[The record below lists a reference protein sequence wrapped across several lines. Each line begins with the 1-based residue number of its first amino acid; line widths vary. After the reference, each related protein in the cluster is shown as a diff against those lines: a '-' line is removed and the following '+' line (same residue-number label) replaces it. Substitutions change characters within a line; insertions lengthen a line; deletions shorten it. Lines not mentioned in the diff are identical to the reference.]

1 MFLGNYNNCKVLE
14 ELPQGFYVE
23 TQDGSDRVLLPKTKA
38 PKNLNIGDE
47 ITLFIYLDNEARPIA
62 TPQKAKACANE
73 FAVLRVKDV
82 NDVGA
87 FLDWGLD
94 KDLIL
99 PYSNQLEEEEL
110 QKNDTCVV
118 RVFID
123 EKSGRLSS
131 TEYLGKY
138 FDRDV
143 SELKEGME
151 VSLIAYDF
159 KEDYCIDFIINKRW
173 TGRLYCNPAPT
184 GLHIGDFCTGY
195 IHSIKE
201 DSHITLSLSPIG
213 FDALVDKHKEAL
225 LQALRESNGFL
236 PFSDNSSPEDIRKN
250 FGMSKKGFKKLAG
263 KLWKQGIVELSPEG
277 IKLANQKK

>member
-1 MFLGNYNNCKVLE
+1 MLLGNYNDCKVLE

-23 TQDGSDRVLLPKTKA
+23 TEDGNDRVLLPKTKA
-38 PKNLNIGDE
+38 PKDLNIGDK
-47 ITLFIYLDNEARPIA
+47 INLFIYLDNEARPIA
-62 TPQKAKACANE
+62 TTQKAKACANE
-73 FAVLRVKDV
+73 FAVLRVKDI
-82 NDVGA
+82 NDIGA

-99 PYSNQLEEEEL
+99 PYSNQLENEEL

-131 TEYLGKY
+131 TEYLRKY

-159 KEDYCIDFIINKRW
+159 QEERCIDFVINKRW
-173 TGRLYCNPAPT
+173 TGRLYCNPVAT
-184 GLHIGDFCTGY
+184 GLHIGDFCNGY
-195 IHSIKE
+195 IHSINE
-201 DSHITLSLSPIG
+201 ESLITLSLSPIG

-225 LQALRESNGFL
+225 LKALRDNNGFL
-236 PFSDNSSPEDIRKN
+236 PFSDNSSPEEIRKN

-263 KLWKQGIVELSPEG
+263 KLWKQGVVELSPEG
-277 IKLANQKK
+277 IKLQKK

>member
-1 MFLGNYNNCKVLE
+1 MLLGNYNDCVVLE

-23 TQDGSDRVLLPKTKA
+23 TKDGKDRVLLPKSKT
-38 PKNLNIGDE
+38 PKELKIGDE
-47 ITLFIYLDNEARPIA
+47 INLFIYLDNEARPIA
-62 TPQKAKACANE
+62 TTQKAKACVNE

-82 NDVGA
+82 NDAGA

-99 PYSNQLEEEEL
+99 PYNNQLGEL

-118 RVFID
+118 WVFID

-131 TEYLGKY
+131 TEKLRRH

-151 VSLIAYDF
+151 VSLTAYDF
-159 KEDYCIDFIINKRW
+159 QEDRCIDFVINKRW
-173 TGRLYCNPAPT
+173 TGRLYCNPAST
-184 GLHIGDFCTGY
+184 KLRIGDLCTGY

-201 DSHITLSLSPIG
+201 DSLIALSLSPIG
-213 FDALVDKHKEAL
+213 FDALVGKHKDAL
-225 LQALRESNGFL
+225 LKTLKENNGFL
-236 PFSDNSSPEDIRKN
+236 PFSDNSSPEEIQAR

-263 KLWKQGIVELSPEG
+263 KLWKQGVVELSPEG
-277 IKLANQKK
+277 IRLAKG

>member
-1 MFLGNYNNCKVLE
+1 MLLGNYNDCTVLE

-23 TQDGSDRVLLPKTKA
+23 TKNGKDRVLLPKSKV
-38 PKNLNIGDE
+38 PKNLKPGDE
-47 ITLFIYLDNEARPIA
+47 INLFIYLDNEARPIA
-62 TPQKAKACANE
+62 TTQKAKGCVDE

-94 KDLIL
+94 KDLFL
-99 PYSNQLEEEEL
+99 PFNNQLGEL
-110 QKNDTCVV
+110 QKGDSCVV
-118 RVFID
+118 RIFID
-123 EKSGRLSS
+123 EKSNRVSS
-131 TEYLGKY
+131 TERLRKY

-159 KEDYCIDFIINKRW
+159 EEERHIDFVINKRW
-173 TGRLYCNPAPT
+173 TGRLYCNPAST
-184 GLHIGDFCTGY
+184 GLHIGDFCSGY

-201 DSHITLSLSPIG
+201 DSLIALSFSPIG
-213 FDALVDKHKEAL
+213 FDSLVDKHEDSLLAALKEN
-225 LQALRESNGFL
+225 NGFL
-236 PFSDNSSPEDIRKN
+236 PFSDNSSPEEIRLK

-263 KLWKQGIVELSPEG
+263 KLWKQGVVDLSPEG
-277 IKLANQKK
+277 IRLIKN

>member
-1 MFLGNYNNCKVLE
+1 MFLGNYNDCTVLE
-14 ELPQGFYVE
+14 KLPQGFYVE
-23 TQDGSDRVLLPKTKA
+23 TQDGKDRVLLPTSKA
-38 PKNLNIGDE
+38 PKNLEIGDE
-47 ITLFIYLDNEARPIA
+47 INLFVYLDNEARPIA
-62 TPQKAKACANE
+62 TTQKTKACVGE

-82 NDVGA
+82 NDAGA

-99 PYSNQLEEEEL
+99 PYNNQLGEL
-110 QKNDTCVV
+110 QKGDSCVV

-123 EKSGRLSS
+123 EKSGRISS
-131 TEYLGKY
+131 TEKLRKH

-159 KEDYCIDFIINKRW
+159 QEERCIDFMINKRW
-173 TGRLYCNPAPT
+173 TGRLYCNPAST
-184 GLHIGDFCTGY
+184 GLRIGDFCTGY

-201 DSHITLSLSPIG
+201 DSLIVLSLSPIG
-213 FDALVDKHKEAL
+213 FDSLVEKHNDAL
-225 LQALRESNGFL
+225 LAALKENNGFL
-236 PFSDNSSPEDIRKN
+236 PYSDNSPPEEIRAK

-263 KLWKQGIVELSPEG
+263 ALWKQGIVELSPEG
-277 IKLANQKK
+277 IKLVSK

>member
-1 MFLGNYNNCKVLE
+1 MLLGNYNNCIVLE

-23 TQDGSDRVLLPKTKA
+23 TQDGKDRVLLPKTKA

-47 ITLFIYLDNEARPIA
+47 INLFIYLDNEARPIA
-62 TPQKAKACANE
+62 TTQKTKACANE

-82 NDVGA
+82 NDSGA

-99 PYSNQLEEEEL
+99 PYSNQLGEL

-131 TEYLGKY
+131 TEKLRKY

-159 KEDYCIDFIINKRW
+159 QEERCIDFIINKRW
-173 TGRLYCNPAPT
+173 TGRLYCNPINT

-201 DSHITLSLSPIG
+201 ELIVLSLSPIG
-213 FDALVDKHKEAL
+213 FDALVDKHEGAL
-225 LQALRESNGFL
+225 LKALKNSNGFL
-236 PFSDNSSPEDIRKN
+236 PFSDNSSPEEIRKN

-263 KLWKQGIVELSPEG
+263 KLWKQGVVELSPKG
-277 IKLANQKK
+277 IKLVENQKK

>member
-1 MFLGNYNNCKVLE
+1 MLLGNYNDCTVLE

-23 TQDGSDRVLLPKTKA
+23 TKEGKDRVLLPKTKA

-47 ITLFIYLDNEARPIA
+47 INLFIYLDNEARPIA
-62 TPQKAKACANE
+62 TTQKTKACVDE
-73 FAVLRVKDV
+73 FAVLRVKDI
-82 NDVGA
+82 NDAGA

-99 PYSNQLEEEEL
+99 PYNNQLGEL

-118 RVFID
+118 RIFID

-131 TEYLGKY
+131 TEKLRRY

-159 KEDYCIDFIINKRW
+159 EEERHIDFIINKRW
-173 TGRLYCNPAPT
+173 TGRLYCNPVNT

-201 DSHITLSLSPIG
+201 DSMIALSLSPIG
-213 FDALVDKHKEAL
+213 FDALVDKHQEAL
-225 LQALRESNGFL
+225 LKALKDNNGFL
-236 PFSDNSSPEDIRKN
+236 PFSDDSSPEEIRKN

-263 KLWKQGIVELSPEG
+263 TLWKQGVVELSPEG
-277 IKLANQKK
+277 IKLVKNQKK

>member
-1 MFLGNYNNCKVLE
+1 MLLGKYNDCIVLE

-23 TQDGSDRVLLPKTKA
+23 TQDGKDRVLLPAGKA
-38 PKNLNIGDE
+38 PKNLKTGDE
-47 ITLFIYLDNEARPIA
+47 INLFVYLDNEARPVA
-62 TPQKAKACANE
+62 TTQKAKACVGE

-99 PYSNQLEEEEL
+99 PFNNQLGEL
-110 QKNDTCVV
+110 QKGDSCVV
-118 RVFID
+118 WVFID
-123 EKSGRLSS
+123 EKSGRISS
-131 TEYLGKY
+131 TEKLRKH

-159 KEDYCIDFIINKRW
+159 QEERCIDFVINKRW
-173 TGRLYCNPAPT
+173 TGRLYCNPVGT
-184 GLHIGDFCTGY
+184 GLRIGDFCTGY

-201 DSHITLSLSPIG
+201 DSLIALSLSPIG
-213 FDALVDKHKEAL
+213 FDSLVDKHNDAL
-225 LQALRESNGFL
+225 LAALKENNGFL
-236 PFSDNSSPEDIRKN
+236 PYSDNSPPEVIRAK

-263 KLWKQGIVELSPEG
+263 ALWKQGVVELSPEG
-277 IKLANQKK
+277 IKLVSK

>member
-1 MFLGNYNNCKVLE
+1 MLLGNYNDCTVLE

-23 TQDGSDRVLLPKTKA
+23 TKDGKDRVLLPKSKA
-38 PKNLNIGDE
+38 PKDMKIGDE
-47 ITLFIYLDNEARPIA
+47 INLFIYLDNEARPIA
-62 TPQKAKACANE
+62 TTQKSKACVNE
-73 FAVLRVKDV
+73 FAVLRVKDI

-99 PYSNQLEEEEL
+99 PYNNQLDEL
-110 QKNDTCVV
+110 QKNDNCVV
-118 RVFID
+118 WVFID
-123 EKSGRLSS
+123 VKSGRITS
-131 TEYLGKY
+131 TEKLRKH
-138 FDRDV
+138 FDREI

-159 KEDYCIDFIINKRW
+159 QEERCIDFVINKRW
-173 TGRLYCNPAPT
+173 TGRLYCNPVST
-184 GLHIGDFCTGY
+184 KLRIGDSCTGY

-201 DSHITLSLSPIG
+201 EDSLITLSLSPIG

-225 LQALRESNGFL
+225 LKTLKENDGFL
-236 PFSDNSSPEDIRKN
+236 PFSDNSPPEEIRAR

-263 KLWKQGIVELSPEG
+263 KLWKQGVVELSSEG
-277 IKLANQKK
+277 IKLV

>member
-1 MFLGNYNNCKVLE
+1 MFLGNYNDCTVLE

-23 TQDGSDRVLLPKTKA
+23 TQDGKDRVLLPKTKA
-38 PKNLNIGDE
+38 PKNLNIGDS
-47 ITLFIYLDNEARPIA
+47 INLFIYLDNEARPVA
-62 TPQKAKACANE
+62 TTQKAKACVDE

-99 PYSNQLEEEEL
+99 PFNNQLGEL
-110 QKNDTCVV
+110 EKNDTCVV
-118 RVFID
+118 RIFID
-123 EKSGRLSS
+123 EKSGRISS
-131 TEYLGKY
+131 TEKLRRY
-138 FDRDV
+138 FDRDI

-159 KEDYCIDFIINKRW
+159 QEERHIDFVINKRW
-173 TGRLYCNPAPT
+173 TGRLYCNPVST

-195 IHSIKE
+195 IHSLREE
-201 DSHITLSLSPIG
+201 DSLIALSLSPIG

-225 LQALRESNGFL
+225 LKALKDNNGFL
-236 PFSDNSSPEDIRKN
+236 PFSDDSSPEEIRKN

-263 KLWKQGIVELSPEG
+263 KLWKQGVVELSPKG
-277 IKLANQKK
+277 IKLVKG